1 MYTQYSLP
9 SDGTTGPFPI
19 SFNYLDG
26 STISVTRYD
35 LDGVS
40 NPLPLT
46 FTFAGTVSDDKPSG
60 SSINLSAA
68 VASGYVLTIVKTIDM
83 DTPALVWNQGAEITQ
98 KNLRKTT
105 RNLME
110 MAQTAWDLGKKAL
123 TPLAELTDFVAAAGA
138 SAYNAGVYAAAA
150 LVSKTEAAASA
161 LEALGYR
168 NTTLTYKNDAAAS
181 AALAQIAT
189 VPTNLTFASGAGP
202 RILGDFSTVTH
213 SNRLAFQTNVANGT
227 TSLGVI
233 ANGTGNLSQ
242 FLMHNSSD
250 AGNAGRLTFGS
261 SSTNAFI
268 RADGLGTGAAL
279 PLTFQTNGSVER
291 MRIDQSGDVTLG
303 GASKGTNLFLYQT
316 SGSDYAKLA
325 SNAGGDVALTL
336 GTTTPFEAWRITAAG
351 NLCEYFPNPVPLNTA
366 QTLAVNH
373 IKSRIITCQPAAAFN
388 LTLPTGTLLE
398 GLATGMAVNTG
409 VYFTVIVTAA
419 FAVTLVVAAGVTN
432 VGSLVCSA
440 NSSANFFL
448 RKTAANTFVIYRV

>member
-40 NPLPLT
+40 NPLPIT

-60 SSINLSAA
+60 STINLSAA

-110 MAQTAWDLGKKAL
+110 MAQTAWDIGKKAL
-123 TPLAELTDFVAAAGA
+123 TPLAELTDLVAAAGA

-202 RILGDFSTVTH
+202 RILGDFSNGTQ

-233 ANGTGNLSQ
+233 ANGTGNLTQ
-242 FLMHNSSD
+242 FIMHNSSD
-250 AGNAGRLTFGS
+250 AGNAGRLNFGS

-268 RADGLGTGAAL
+268 RADALGTGTAL
-279 PLTFQTNGSVER
+279 PISFQTAGGTER
-291 MRIDQSGDVTLG
+291 MRIDQTGAVVLGGGSASQPLYLYYVSATNFAQVNTTSSGDI
-303 GASKGTNLFLYQT
+303 
-316 SGSDYAKLA
+316 
-325 SNAGGDVALTL
+325 ALTL
-336 GTTTPFEAWRITAAG
+336 GAAAPVEMWRLTTTGNTVEYLGAHSVQSTAAT
-351 NLCEYFPNPVPLNTA
+351 LTIA
-366 QTLAVNH
+366 Q
-373 IKSRIITCQPAAAFN
+373 IQSRIIQCAPAAAIT
-388 LTLPTGTLLE
+388 LTLPTGTVME
-398 GLATGMAVNTG
+398 GLATNMAVNTSIN
-409 VYFTVIVTAA
+409 FTVIVTTA
-419 FAVTLVVAAGVTN
+419 FAVTIAVAAGVTN
-432 VGSLVCSA
+432 IGSLTCAA
-440 NSSANFFL
+440 NSSANFCL